1 MVSRP
6 SLARK
11 PLAVILWQQKHQT
24 DKQKMD
30 GRTVLILGSGHLAN
44 RTKLLVTQKGFTVTH
59 LPNLFSNLP
68 SADSST
74 ISETEKIFHNMDM
87 KSFTMTYVLF
97 EKDEDNLEIVIA
109 MMALYSSIPITTS
122 LFNENIRPHLEK
134 ANTNLIILN
143 PAKLAA
149 PLFIKALDNPIKR
162 NQKRGAK
169 PVLVMPKNK
178 SSNSFL
184 IFLISFFSLIV
195 FSSIVYFHFSEQLS
209 WLDSFYFV
217 VVTIS
222 TVGYG
227 DINLQNSSALSKMI
241 GIVLILCS
249 SIFIWLIFSLLIDR
263 IVKRRAQR
271 SLGRKKYNY
280 KNHVILCGLGRL
292 GYFIADELQKTG
304 ERIVVIESNQESA
317 SIEYFRNLDI
327 DVYIGNARQPHVLQ
341 DAGAEHCRVLIS
353 VINDDYANLEIGLNA
368 RYFQPEL
375 RLVLRIFDESMA
387 DVIKEKF
394 DIHLTK
400 SMSFIAAEK
409 FASMLEEN
417 DNEKENEPTTK

>member
-1 MVSRP
+1 MNS
-6 SLARK
+6 K
-11 PLAVILWQQKHQT
+11 I
-24 DKQKMD
+24 
-30 GRTVLILGSGHLAN
+30 VLILGSGHLAN
-44 RTKLLVTQKGFTVTH
+44 RTKLFVTKKGFKVTH
-59 LPNLFSNLP
+59 LPNLFSNAP

-74 ISETEKIFHNMDM
+74 INETNKIFQNMDM
-87 KSFTMTYVLF
+87 NAFSMTYILF

-109 MMALYSSIPITTS
+109 MMALYPHIPITTS

-134 ANTNLIILN
+134 ANPKLIILN

-149 PLFIKALDNPIKR
+149 PLFVKALDNPNIHNLNTVIK
-162 NQKRGAK
+162 QTA
-169 PVLVMPKNK
+169 VLSIKKTN
-178 SSNSFL
+178 NSFL
-184 IFLISFFSLIV
+184 VFLISFFSLIV
-195 FSSIVYFHFSEQLS
+195 FFSIVYFHFNEQLS
-209 WLDSFYFV
+209 WLDAVYFV

-227 DINLQNSSALSKMI
+227 DINLQHSNELSKII

-263 IVKRRAQR
+263 IIKKRAQR

-280 KNHVILCGLGRL
+280 KNHIILCGLGRL
-292 GYFIADELQKTG
+292 GYIIADELQKKG
-304 ERIVVIESNQESA
+304 ERVIIIESNEESA
-317 SIEYFRNLDI
+317 NIEYFRNHNI
-327 DVYIGNARQPHVLQ
+327 DVYIGNARQPNVLLET
-341 DAGAEHCRVLIS
+341 GAEHCRALIS

-368 RYFQPEL
+368 RYFQPNL

-409 FASMLEEN
+409 FASLL
-417 DNEKENEPTTK
+417 D

>member
-1 MVSRP
+1 
-6 SLARK
+6 
-11 PLAVILWQQKHQT
+11 
-24 DKQKMD
+24 MD

-59 LPNLFSNLP
+59 LPNLFSSLP

-134 ANTNLIILN
+134 ANTKLIILN
-143 PAKLAA
+143 PAKIAA
-149 PLFIKALDNPIKR
+149 PLFVKALDNSIKR
-162 NQKRGAK
+162 NLKLGTRFAPIKQ
-169 PVLVMPKNK
+169 VKN

-184 IFLISFFSLIV
+184 ITLISLFTLIAFSAV
-195 FSSIVYFHFSEQLS
+195 AYFHFNEQLS
-209 WLDSFYFV
+209 WLDAFYFV

-227 DINLQNSSALSKMI
+227 DINLQNSSSLSKII

-249 SIFIWLIFSLLIDR
+249 TIFIWLIFSLLIDR

-304 ERIVVIESNQESA
+304 DRIVIIESNQESP
-317 SIEYFRNLDI
+317 SIEHFRN
-327 DVYIGNARQPHVLQ
+327 
-341 DAGAEHCRVLIS
+341 
-353 VINDDYANLEIGLNA
+353 
-368 RYFQPEL
+368 
-375 RLVLRIFDESMA
+375 
-387 DVIKEKF
+387 
-394 DIHLTK
+394 
-400 SMSFIAAEK
+400 
-409 FASMLEEN
+409 
-417 DNEKENEPTTK
+417 

>member
-1 MVSRP
+1 
-6 SLARK
+6 
-11 PLAVILWQQKHQT
+11 
-24 DKQKMD
+24 MD

-59 LPNLFSNLP
+59 LPNLFSSLP

-87 KSFTMTYVLF
+87 MSFTMTYVLF

-134 ANTNLIILN
+134 ANTKLIILN
-143 PAKLAA
+143 PAKIAA
-149 PLFIKALDNPIKR
+149 PLFVKALDNSIKR
-162 NQKRGAK
+162 NLKLGTRFAPIKQ
-169 PVLVMPKNK
+169 VKN

-184 IFLISFFSLIV
+184 ITLISLFTLIAFSAV
-195 FSSIVYFHFSEQLS
+195 AYFHFNEHLS
-209 WLDSFYFV
+209 WLDAFYFV

-227 DINLQNSSALSKMI
+227 DINLQNSSSLSKII

-249 SIFIWLIFSLLIDR
+249 TIFIWLIFSLLIDR

-304 ERIVVIESNQESA
+304 DRIVIIESNQESP
-317 SIEYFRNLDI
+317 SIEHFRNLNI
-327 DVYIGNARQPHVLQ
+327 DVYVGNARQPHVLQ
-341 DAGAEHCRVLIS
+341 DAGAEHCRALIS
-353 VINDDYANLEIGLNA
+353 VINDDYVNLEIGLNA
-368 RYFQPEL
+368 RYFQPDL

-417 DNEKENEPTTK
+417 NNEKENEPTTK

>member
-1 MVSRP
+1 
-6 SLARK
+6 
-11 PLAVILWQQKHQT
+11 
-24 DKQKMD
+24 MD

-59 LPNLFSNLP
+59 LPNPFSSLP
-68 SADSST
+68 GADSST

-109 MMALYSSIPITTS
+109 MTALYSSIPITTS

-134 ANTNLIILN
+134 ANTKLIILN
-143 PAKLAA
+143 PAKIAA
-149 PLFIKALDNPIKR
+149 PLFVKALDNSIKR
-162 NQKRGAK
+162 NLKLGTRFAPIKQ
-169 PVLVMPKNK
+169 VKN

-184 IFLISFFSLIV
+184 ITLISLFTLIV
-195 FSSIVYFHFSEQLS
+195 FSAVAYFHLNEQLS
-209 WLDSFYFV
+209 WLDAIYFV

-227 DINLQNSSALSKMI
+227 DINLQNSSSLSKII

-249 SIFIWLIFSLLIDR
+249 TIFIWLILSLLIDR

-304 ERIVVIESNQESA
+304 DRIVIIESNQESP
-317 SIEYFRNLDI
+317 SIAHFRNLNI
-327 DVYIGNARQPHVLQ
+327 DVYVGNARQPHVLQ
-341 DAGAEHCRVLIS
+341 DAGAEHCRALIS
-353 VINDDYANLEIGLNA
+353 VINDDYVNLEIGLNA
-368 RYFQPEL
+368 RYFQPDL

-417 DNEKENEPTTK
+417 NNEKENEPTTK